1 MFIKQ
6 IIIQGFKS
14 YKEQTVI
21 EPFSPGTNVIVG
33 RNGSGKSNFF
43 AAIRFVLSDA
53 YTQMSREERQ
63 ALLHEGSGS
72 AVMTAYVEIIFD
84 NIDDRFH
91 TGNKEVIIKR
101 TISLKKDEYSID
113 RKVVQ
118 SRNEVFSLLE
128 MAGFSRVNPY
138 YIVPQGRVTALT
150 NMKES
155 DRLKLLKEIAG
166 TESYESRRTESRKIM
181 AETINKREK
190 IDELLKDVKER
201 LTELEKEKEDLRNF
215 QVSDRERRCLEY
227 AYNFY
232 HQQTLTE
239 TLESIEQARL
249 GADGSS
255 EFQQALAEN
264 EKTIA
269 QLEDR
274 LSHLQRSIGMSE
286 SERGSLEK
294 ERREASSTMAKVELR
309 LRELSQV
316 QSTQQETKKER
327 DGELKAVRAA
337 IKSKEAELAKL
348 IPEYT
353 KRKQKEDKVKQ
364 QFEAA
369 KAARERLYGKQSRNS
384 RFKTKAER
392 DAYLQ
397 ETISGLNLSLTT
409 HKANRFAV
417 EEDINETKAAIKNL
431 EAEILRLRQDLD
443 SRVGRKTELDT
454 QLREATEQ
462 LDTLNDERQEL
473 RREYGKLDAKLTS
486 ARKQKERADSR
497 LAQVMDGS
505 TARALDTIA
514 RLKRKHD
521 MPGAYGIL
529 ADLMEVDEAYRIP
542 VEQVAGNSLFH
553 YVVDNKETG
562 TMLLEMLD
570 KERGGRITCMPL
582 AQLRPRAVNMPR
594 TNSAFPLLQKITFDG
609 EYKKAFEQVF
619 GKSVLC
625 ASRDVATQISRTHNV
640 DCVTMDGDTTSKR
653 GAVSGGYTDPT
664 ASRLSYVR
672 EVNRLRK
679 EFEELQSESNT
690 VGRQIEVKG
699 QEITTAL
706 GHHRRLEE
714 EMRRLD
720 GDFRSKDSELA
731 FRRSEL
737 SNKRNHLETVTQSL
751 ETVDSDMRGFDESL
765 SALEVELNSDFKKAL
780 TAQEEEQLQLL
791 GEQVTELGMQL
802 GDCSK
807 RRGELEKKKQ
817 ILENDLNQNL
827 RRKEDELTGLAR
839 EDATAPASSMG
850 GAGSYDDALKQ
861 QKKLQRKIASLDAAF
876 QAAEVSMEEAATEAA
891 KLEKEKQKKEEE
903 RDELKALIEKLQKK
917 LEKGLQKKAL
927 ITSQIAEFA
936 KNIRDLGVLPE
947 EAFDKYERMELK
959 RIESRLAKVN
969 DNLKKYKHVN
979 KKAFEQYN
987 SFTTQQEHLIKR
999 RKELDSSK
1007 QSIEELINHLDQKKD
1022 EAIERTFKQVSQE
1035 FSRIFELL
1043 VPAGQGRLVIQR
1055 RADNRPVEQDS
1066 DDEQRHTVENY
1077 VGVGISVSFNSKVFD
1092 EQQKIQQLSGG
1103 QKSLCALCL
1112 IFAIQQ
1118 TESSPMVV
1126 FDEVDAN
1133 LDAQYR
1139 TAVASLLDSISKEHS
1154 TQFICTTFRPE
1165 IVLVADKCYGVTFTN
1180 KTSAIDCVPT
1190 EAALSFVEGQQK
1202 R

>member
-1 MFIKQ
+1 M
-6 IIIQGFKS
+6 
-14 YKEQTVI
+14 
-21 EPFSPGTNVIVG
+21 
-33 RNGSGKSNFF
+33 
-43 AAIRFVLSDA
+43 LSDA

-84 NIDDRFH
+84 NTDDRFH

-166 TESYESRRTESRKIM
+166 TESYELRRTESRKIM

-255 EFQQALAEN
+255 EFQQALVEN
-264 EKTIA
+264 EQAIA

-274 LSHLQRSIGMSE
+274 LSNLQQSLEMST
-286 SERGSLEK
+286 SERGSLEN
-294 ERREASSTMAKVELR
+294 ERRDASKTMAKLELK
-309 LRELSQV
+309 LRDLSVV
-316 QSTQQETKKER
+316 QSTQQETKRER

-353 KRKQKEDKVKQ
+353 KRKQKEDKVRQ
-364 QFEAA
+364 QFEAV

-384 RFKTKAER
+384 RFKSKADR

-397 ETISGLNLSLTT
+397 ETINGLNMALTG
-409 HKANRFAV
+409 HKANRFSV
-417 EEDINETKAAIKNL
+417 EEDISETKAAIKNL
-431 EAEILRLRQDLD
+431 EAEILQLQQDLD
-443 SRVGRKTELDT
+443 SRVDRRTELDA
-454 QLREATEQ
+454 QLREATEKM
-462 LDTLNDERQEL
+462 DTLNDERQEL
-473 RREYGKLDAKLTS
+473 RREYGKLDAKLSS
-486 ARKQKERADSR
+486 ARKQKERADAR
-497 LAQVMDGS
+497 LAQVIDGS
-505 TARALDTIA
+505 TSRALDTIA

-521 MPGAYGIL
+521 IPGAYGIL

-570 KERGGRITCMPL
+570 KERGGRITLMPL
-582 AQLRPRAVNMPR
+582 AQLRPRPVNVPR
-594 TNSAFPLLQKITFDG
+594 SNNAFPILNKITYDVKY
-609 EYKKAFEQVF
+609 EKAFQQVF

-625 ASRDVATQISRTHNV
+625 ASRDVATQIARAHNV

-664 ASRLSYVR
+664 ASRLLYVR
-672 EVNRLRK
+672 DVNRLKK
-679 EFEELQSESNT
+679 EYEELQSQSNAIN
-690 VGRQIEVKG
+690 RQIEAKG

-706 GHHRRLEE
+706 GQTRRLED

-731 FRRSEL
+731 FKRSEL
-737 SNKRNHLETVTQSL
+737 SNKRNHLETVNQSL
-751 ETVDSDMRGFDESL
+751 ETVDSHMRGFDENL
-765 SALEVELNSDFKKAL
+765 SALEAELNSDFKKAL

-791 GEQVTELGMQL
+791 GEQVAELSTQL
-802 GDCSK
+802 ADCSK

-827 RRKEDELTGLAR
+827 RRKEDELTSLAR

-850 GAGSYDDALKQ
+850 GAGTYDDTLKQ
-861 QKKLQRKIASLDAAF
+861 QKKLQRKMASLDTAL
-876 QAAEVSMEEAATEAA
+876 QAAEANIEEATTEAA
-891 KLEKEKQKKEEE
+891 KLEKQKLAKENE

-959 RIESRLAKVN
+959 RVRCFLRPACDCPLLVWFAADTGSGTDREQTRQGQRQPEKVQ
-969 DNLKKYKHVN
+969 
-979 KKAFEQYN
+979 AR
-987 SFTTQQEHLIKR
+987 QQE
-999 RKELDSSK
+999 
-1007 QSIEELINHLDQKKD
+1007 
-1022 EAIERTFKQVSQE
+1022 
-1035 FSRIFELL
+1035 
-1043 VPAGQGRLVIQR
+1043 
-1055 RADNRPVEQDS
+1055 
-1066 DDEQRHTVENY
+1066 
-1077 VGVGISVSFNSKVFD
+1077 SV
-1092 EQQKIQQLSGG
+1092 
-1103 QKSLCALCL
+1103 
-1112 IFAIQQ
+1112 
-1118 TESSPMVV
+1118 
-1126 FDEVDAN
+1126 
-1133 LDAQYR
+1133 
-1139 TAVASLLDSISKEHS
+1139 
-1154 TQFICTTFRPE
+1154 
-1165 IVLVADKCYGVTFTN
+1165 
-1180 KTSAIDCVPT
+1180 
-1190 EAALSFVEGQQK
+1190 
-1202 R
+1202 